1 MRIETGHR
9 EELCTDYQ
17 RDLDLNEAVSHVT
30 YTYQGVQYQR
40 EYLCSYPDHML
51 AVLFTASQPGS
62 VSFRLNGHIPYPRPF
77 GEEGRYGK
85 EGTVAA
91 DGEELVMEGTM
102 EHYHILFEGRFVI
115 QNQGGSL
122 TAGPDWIEVTGAD
135 RAVLLG
141 CVGTNY
147 QMEESV
153 FLESDLEK
161 KLAGFPHPHEKVR
174 RWLNAARKKSW
185 EELKQTHTEDYKT
198 YFDRVSLDLGETG
211 AGLLPT
217 DQRLEN
223 YKKGLAD
230 PGLEALYFQYGRYLL
245 IASSRKGALPGNLQ
259 GGVEPVWGGS
269 VECRILA

>member
-51 AVLFTASQPGS
+51 AVLFTALQPGS

-77 GEEGRYGK
+77 GE
-85 EGTVAA
+85 
-91 DGEELVMEGTM
+91 
-102 EHYHILFEGRFVI
+102 EGRFVI

-153 FLESDLEK
+153 FLESDPEK

-259 GGVEPVWGGS
+259 GGVEPVWGDS